1 MKTNGNNSKIK
12 DYYIGLDVGTNSV
25 GWAVTDKNYNILKF
39 KGNAMWGAR
48 LFDEA
53 QDASD
58 RRAARTSRRLLN
70 RKKQSL
76 ALLELLFN
84 NEIAKIDPSFFIRM
98 HESSLYSEDKSDS
111 ACKYSLF
118 NDANFTDKDYL
129 KKYPTV
135 YHLRNELIKSTDY
148 HDPRLVYLAVHHI
161 VKSRG
166 HFLFE
171 MEVGDDYK
179 NIYEM
184 IDELNFVLNDR
195 FGSAITFLNR
205 ERFIDVLTDEA
216 LSVTAKKKALKECVV
231 YEKDDE
237 DSVNI
242 FALTDALAGA
252 TVKLAD
258 LFCDDGLK
266 DAEKKSVC
274 LKADLDADFDL
285 LSEAIGDSVDLIVSM
300 KTVFDSARLS
310 QILNNREYISEA
322 KIDLFNENKKDLS
335 ALKSC
340 VKENAKG
347 KYKHIFSEK
356 AKKLNNFAA
365 YSKYSTQSGE
375 YTCGQEDFCKFL
387 EKELPELSNDEK
399 YAGIYEKIR
408 NKTFLTKLKGS
419 DNSVIPNQLH
429 LKELK
434 KILENAGGYL
444 TFLNEKDADGLT
456 VKEKI
461 ISIFTFRIPYYVG
474 PLNTASDKAWLE
486 RTDEKIYPWNFE
498 KTVDIEKS
506 AERFMTNLIGR
517 CTYTG
522 DYVLPKDSLLYSEY
536 MLLNEINKLSV
547 NGNPL
552 PVDVKNQLVTDL
564 FKNSNARVTKKS
576 IKEHLRRLGLV
587 EQHDEIA
594 GIDDTV
600 KAKLKSYHDFR
611 KILDKTHD
619 TETVEEIIE
628 RILVFGDDKKLLKKW
643 LKANCKTL
651 DDSDIAYIC
660 RLKYKDWGRLSK
672 TFLTE
677 IYTPDENGEAHSV
690 IDMLRNTNC
699 NLMQLLSDKYQFADN
714 AKAYMNEKYPTA
726 SGIKEQ
732 INSLYV
738 SPMIKRSILQ
748 TLKIVDEIVDIQKSA
763 PKKIFIEV
771 ARGTK
776 ENLKG
781 KRTSSRKDKLI
792 ELYKACGEDS
802 GLLFDALQ
810 NTDESRLRH
819 DALYLYYTQF
829 GKCMYS
835 GQEIYIEEIDKN
847 YDVDH
852 IFPQSRIKDDSL
864 QNRVLVSKKYNEEK
878 GNVYPIKAE
887 WQNKMKPFW
896 NMLKEKGFIND
907 EKYIRLTR
915 TMPLTAEEL
924 SSFVARQLVE
934 TQQSTKALAELLD
947 KTYKDTK
954 IVYSKANNV
963 SDFRDKKGFTKCRE
977 INDLHHAKDA
987 YLNVV
992 VGNVYDTKF
1001 TEKFFLN
1008 IDKEKY
1014 SLNQVFNYNV
1024 DGAWDKKISMVTV
1037 KKHMAKNNI
1046 IVTRRPYEAKG
1057 SIFDLQIM
1065 PAGKGQLPV
1074 KEGKDIQKYGGYNK
1088 ISGAYFFVAEHL
1100 YKKSR
1105 IRTIEP
1111 VYIYKKSLYES
1122 DPIKYCKEILG
1133 LVEPRI
1139 VCKKILMDQ
1148 VLSLDGKSVCI
1159 SGRTGDRLLCK
1170 HNYQLILDSNSET
1183 YLKALSKYVDR
1194 CNEAKRELAIYSRD
1208 LVNNSENMK
1217 LYNAL
1222 TEKMKAAVYYQFF
1235 ASACDTLIA
1244 KKENF
1249 SELSTLDQCRVLLEI
1264 LKLFKCDRQTADL
1277 SLIGGANNIGNI
1289 RSGKNLNKLN
1299 KAYLI
1304 NKSVTGLFETEIDL
1318 LK

>member
-1 MKTNGNNSKIK
+1 MKTNGNNSRIK

-25 GWAVTDKNYNILKF
+25 GWAVTDKDYNILKF
-39 KGNAMWGAR
+39 KGNAMWGAE

-53 QDASD
+53 QDASE
-58 RRAARTSRRLLN
+58 RRAVRTSRRLLD
-70 RKKQSL
+70 RKKQRL

-118 NDANFTDKDYL
+118 NDADFTDKDYL

-148 HDPRLVYLAVHHI
+148 HDPRLVFLALHHI

-179 NIYEM
+179 SISEI
-184 IDELNFVLNDR
+184 IDELNFVLTDR
-195 FGSAITFLNR
+195 FDTEIAFSDR
-205 ERFIDVLTDEA
+205 ERFIDILTEES

-231 YEKDDE
+231 YEKTDE

-258 LFCDDGLK
+258 LFCDDQLK
-266 DAEKKSVC
+266 EVEKKSVC
-274 LKADLDADFDL
+274 LKADLDVDFDL
-285 LSEAIGDSVDLIVSM
+285 LSEALGDSVDLIVSM
-300 KTVFDSARLS
+300 KSVFDSARLS
-310 QILNNREYISEA
+310 QIRNNREYISEA
-322 KIDLFNENKKDLS
+322 KIDLFNENKRDLS
-335 ALKSC
+335 ALKSY

-356 AKKLNNFAA
+356 ANKLNNFAA
-365 YSKYSTQSGE
+365 YSKYGVQSGE

-387 EKELPELSNDEK
+387 EKELPELSTDGK
-399 YAGIYEKIR
+399 YADIYEKIR

-434 KILENAGGYL
+434 KILENAGEYL
-444 TFLNEKDADGLT
+444 PFLNEKDSDGLT
-456 VKEKI
+456 VKDKI

-474 PLNTASDKAWLE
+474 PLNTASANAWLE

-498 KTVDIEKS
+498 KVVDIEKS
-506 AERFMTNLIGR
+506 AERFITNLIGR

-552 PVDVKNQLVTDL
+552 PVDIKNQLVTDL

-576 IKEHLRRLGLV
+576 IKKYLMSLGLA
-587 EQHDEIA
+587 QQQDEIA

-600 KAKLKSYHDFR
+600 KAKLKSYHDFK

-619 TETVEEIIE
+619 TEMVEEIIE
-628 RILVFGDDKKLLKKW
+628 RILVFGDDKNLLKKW
-643 LKANCKTL
+643 LKANCKAL
-651 DDSDIAYIC
+651 DDSDISYIC

-672 TFLTE
+672 TFLTG
-677 IYTPDENGEAHSV
+677 IYTPDENGEAHSI
-690 IDMLRNTNC
+690 IDMLRTTNC
-699 NLMQLLSDKYQFADN
+699 NLMQLLSEKYQFADN
-714 AKAYMNEKYPTA
+714 ARAYMNEKYPTA
-726 SGIKEQ
+726 CGIKEQ

-748 TLKIVDEIVDIQKSA
+748 TMKIVDEIVDIQKAA

-776 ENLKG
+776 EDLKG
-781 KRTSSRKDKLI
+781 KRTVSRKDKLI

-802 GLLFDALQ
+802 GALFDLLL
-810 NTDESRLRH
+810 NTEESRLRH

-835 GQEIYIEEIDKN
+835 GKEIDIEEIDKN

-864 QNRVLVSKKYNEEK
+864 DNRVLVLKTYNKEK
-878 GNVYPIKAE
+878 GNIYPVKAD

-896 NMLKEKGFIND
+896 NMLKEKGLIS
-907 EKYIRLTR
+907 EKKYIRLTR
-915 TMPLTAEEL
+915 TTPLTPEEL

-947 KTYKDTK
+947 KTYKDTR

-963 SDFRDKKGFTKCRE
+963 SDFRHAENFVKCRE
-977 INDLHHAKDA
+977 VNDLHHAKDA

-1014 SLNQVFNYNV
+1014 SLNKVFDFDV
-1024 DGAWDKKISMVTV
+1024 DGAWDVNSSMATV
-1037 KKHMAKNNI
+1037 KKYMAKNNI
-1046 IVTRRPYEAKG
+1046 IVTRRPCEVKG

-1088 ISGAYFFVAEHL
+1088 ISGAYFFAVEHE

-1122 DPIKYCKEILG
+1122 DPIKYCEEILE

-1139 VCKKILMDQ
+1139 ICKKILMDQ
-1148 VLSLDGKSVCI
+1148 VLTLDGKSICI
-1159 SGRTGDRLLCK
+1159 SGRTGDRLACK
-1170 HNYQLILDSNSET
+1170 HNYQLVLDSYSEA
-1183 YLKALSKYVDR
+1183 YIKALSKYVNR
-1194 CNEAKRELAIYSRD
+1194 CNEAKRELPIYSRD
-1208 LVNNSENMK
+1208 LVNNSDNMN
-1217 LYNAL
+1217 LYNIL
-1222 TEKMKAAVYYQFF
+1222 IEKMQAAVYYQFF
-1235 ASACDTLIA
+1235 ALVCDTLIS
-1244 KKENF
+1244 KKEKF
-1249 SELSTLDQCRVLLEI
+1249 AELSTLDQCGVLLEI

-1277 SLIGGANNIGNI
+1277 SLIGGANNTGNI
-1289 RSGKNLNKLN
+1289 RSGKNLSKLSN
-1299 KAYLI
+1299 AYLI
-1304 NKSVTGLFETEIDL
+1304 NKSVTGLFETKIDL